1 MKTIY
6 PAIYILTCDNTLML
20 PRIALVHGSCETL
33 KQDERSILRSVDD
46 AQSSND
52 NVMMSDLSAR
62 NAIEKFTVF
71 ETGPKSFSH
80 KTSGSLHGARSF
92 PITWQAVQFARQN
105 PYPLTFSNLHFIPAR
120 EIFLPGIFSK
130 CC

>member
-1 MKTIY
+1 MLTHDN
-6 PAIYILTCDNTLML
+6 ILLL
-20 PRIALVHGSCETL
+20 PRIALEHHRSYETL
-33 KQDERSILRSVDD
+33 KQDGRSILRSVDD
-46 AQSSND
+46 TQSNND

-80 KTSGSLHGARSF
+80 KTSGSLHSEVFQLHGKPSSF
-92 PITWQAVQFARQN
+92 PVRTHT
-105 PYPLTFSNLHFIPAR
+105 LTFSNLYSAK
-120 EIFLPGIFSK
+120 ELFLLDIFSK